1 MPTTTV
7 GFCVNMAERKILDES
22 NDEYSEQ
29 NLVDLYNLAIKE
41 IVNLVPSSSSAMRT
55 WKMSPTTKQMIPA
68 DAVGLVDVLV
78 NMGTDGKTPGPAIRE
93 TTLKVMKALL
103 PGWEAV
109 TASAVIQHFM
119 RIPESKTQFFI
130 YPKSDG
136 TNYLMADIV
145 VLPALVLWDAGQ
157 LWKVAVIGVDDT
169 YSHAVINGMVYIAYD
184 DDSDTPGNTPRSQ
197 MFYTRFLQ
205 DLGLRDQ
212 RMVTRK
218 QRKLAEE

>member
-29 NLVDLYNLAIKE
+29 NLVELYNLAINE
-41 IVNLVPSSSSAMRT
+41 IVNLVPSSSTDTRS
-55 WKMSPTTKQMIPA
+55 WKMSPTSQQVIPA

-78 NMGTDGKTPGPAIRE
+78 NMGTDGETPGAAIRE
-93 TTLKVMKALL
+93 SSLKIMKSLL
-103 PGWEAV
+103 PGWETV
-109 TASAVIQHFM
+109 TPDAVIEHFI
-119 RIPESKTQFFI
+119 RIPESKTEFYI
-130 YPKSDG
+130 YPRSDG
-136 TNYLMADIV
+136 SNWLMAELV
-145 VLPALVLWDAGQ
+145 VLPAQLLWDAGE

-184 DDSDTPGNTPRSQ
+184 DDSDMPGNTPRSEL
-197 MFYTRFLQ
+197 FYRRFLQ

-218 QRKLAEE
+218 QRKVAQD